1 MSGPTVKRLFTPL
14 ELRGGMP
21 LANRVVMAPM
31 TRSRAGEPDGIPSPQ
46 AAEYYARRASA
57 GLIVTEA
64 TNISTQ
70 GKGYS
75 QTPGCYTDEQE
86 RAWAEVASAVH
97 GRGGRIV
104 MQLWHVGRLAC
115 RETCGGR
122 PVAPS
127 RQTAPASVWV
137 ARPGGWTGK
146 VPCDEAGELGVGDI
160 RRIVGDFRDAAVR
173 AVRAGFD
180 GVELHGANGYLIDQF
195 LRATTNRRT
204 DAYGGGQE
212 ARGRFLREVVE
223 AVTGAVGAARVGLRV
238 SPRIGYADADDPEMT
253 GTLLRCAGW
262 LDEAGIA
269 YLHLAEADASF
280 DDLDRPDTEFREALR
295 DRFTGPIAVAH
306 QYDAARAEAALA
318 SGLADLIAFG
328 RPFIANPDLV
338 ERMAAGAPLATAD
351 RSVWYGGGAAG
362 YTDFPVHDTTGAAH
376 A

>member
-1 MSGPTVKRLFTPL
+1 MSDPAALRLFTPL
-14 ELRGGMP
+14 ELRGGIP

-31 TRSRAGEPDGIPSPQ
+31 TRARASEPEGIPSPE
-46 AAEYYARRASA
+46 AAAYYAQRASA

-64 TNISTQ
+64 TNISLE

-75 QTPGCYTDEQE
+75 QTPGCHTDEQE

-115 RETCGGR
+115 RETSRGG

-137 ARPGGWTGK
+137 ARPDGWTGT
-146 VPCDEAGELGVGDI
+146 VQCDEARALDVADI

-204 DAYGGGQE
+204 DAYGGGRE
-212 ARGRFLREVVE
+212 SRGRFLREVVE
-223 AVTGAVGAARVGLRV
+223 AVADAIGEARVGLRV

-253 GTLLRCAGW
+253 GTLLRCADW
-262 LDEAGIA
+262 LDEMGIA

-280 DDLDRPDTEFREALR
+280 DDLARPDLEFRKALR

-306 QYDAARAEAALA
+306 QYDVARAEEALE
-318 SGLADLIAFG
+318 SGLADLVAFG

-338 ERMAAGAPLATAD
+338 ERMATGTPLASAD

-362 YTDFPVHDTTGAAH
+362 YTDFPVHDA
-376 A
+376 